1 MNDRM
6 YEKNSLSTR
15 QKLGLVGAVILM
27 LGVFVPIVD
36 QVVMESTDY
45 FRNGKGG
52 GAIVLILAA
61 VSFFLSLKND
71 CKKLWFTG
79 VGCLV
84 TTLYSLYTTIQSL
97 SLWTKVNK
105 DMQEIHDSLSQL
117 GINSKLEYTEPI
129 HLQFG
134 WGVLLVGCALLI
146 ASAAVKE
153 TSKS

>member
-1 MNDRM
+1 M
-6 YEKNSLSTR
+6 YEINSLSTR
-15 QKLGLVGAVILM
+15 QKLGLVGAAILIV
-27 LGVFVPIVD
+27 GVFVPIVD
-36 QVVMESTDY
+36 QAVMESTDY

-52 GAIVLILAA
+52 GVIVLVLAA

-79 VGCLV
+79 VGSLV

-97 SLWTKVNK
+97 SWWTKVNK
-105 DMQEIHDSLSQL
+105 DMQEIHDSLSRL
-117 GINSKLEYTEPI
+117 GINSKLEYIEPM

-134 WGVLLVGCALLI
+134 WGVLLVGCALVI
-146 ASAAVKE
+146 AAAVLKE